1 MTGIATHEETSFL
14 IRMQQHFAE
23 LPVGKALTDTV
34 HHPPHYTG
42 HPSGIECIEITK
54 HMNFCL
60 GNVVKYVWR
69 ADQKGD
75 PIENLLKARE
85 YLNYEIERRQ
95 QAQPLPL
102 ARPAPKTPPIE

>member
-1 MTGIATHEETSFL
+1 MN
-14 IRMQQHFAE
+14 
-23 LPVGKALTDTV
+23 DTI
-34 HHPPHYTG
+34 HHPLHYTL

-95 QAQPLPL
+95 QEQPLPPV
-102 ARPAPKTPPIE
+102 RPDRAIPPTE